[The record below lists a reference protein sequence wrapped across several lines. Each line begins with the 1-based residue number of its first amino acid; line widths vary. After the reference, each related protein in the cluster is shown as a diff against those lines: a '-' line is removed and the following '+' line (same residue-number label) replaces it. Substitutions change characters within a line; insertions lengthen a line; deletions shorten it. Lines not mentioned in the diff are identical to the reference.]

1 MIEGLHIIEGNLGT
15 TIGAIIALLAFLASF
30 ISFATD
36 FKTGVVTM
44 LILSGCAFML
54 TYVWNMNYIYS
65 IALMFLAIIGMVFSL
80 YAHYS
85 ASRAGGIV

>member
-1 MIEGLHIIEGNLGT
+1 MIEGLHIIEGNLGI

-30 ISFATD
+30 IAFATD
-36 FKTGVVTM
+36 FKTGIVTL

-54 TYVWNMNYIYS
+54 TYVWNMEYVYS
-65 IALMFLAIIGMVFSL
+65 VGLMFLAIIGMVFSL

-85 ASRAGGIV
+85 ASRTGGII